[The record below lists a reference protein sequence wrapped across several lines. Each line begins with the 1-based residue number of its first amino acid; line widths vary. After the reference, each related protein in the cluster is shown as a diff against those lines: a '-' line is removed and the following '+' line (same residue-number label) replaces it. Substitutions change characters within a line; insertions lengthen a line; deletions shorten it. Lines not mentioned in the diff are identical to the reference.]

1 MTAQFTFIGRTV
13 EITEIDVQQLDD
25 DLHQAAITLAVNGQ
39 INYTLMFQD
48 NENEDGTR
56 DGVFALGNENELSCR
71 PLYLQL
77 LTALGADEDP
87 DADRIA
93 DQLTELPGFDAM
105 ACYINEQIKAA
116 QAADTPAHSIEYLL
130 YQGDYCAQ
138 GAAEPFA
145 TLDEALHAMNDLQK
159 NLGWTGLEIR
169 RQETIDDAVHSSA
182 VAWGLDAGDLCVTAH
197 ISDTT
202 GIIGVSGAAEPESWQ
217 EVIAMA
223 DNVRRVQSLVGHE
236 EFTAHYQVWVDGNPG
251 PLNYLVVEA
260 DEADEADE

>member
-1 MTAQFTFIGRTV
+1 MTPKFTINGHAV
-13 EITEIDVQQLDD
+13 EITEIDVQQIDD
-25 DLHQAAITLAVNGQ
+25 DLYQAAVTLAVNGQ
-39 INYTLMFQD
+39 ITCTLMFQD
-48 NENEDGTR
+48 DENEGGAR
-56 DGVFALGNENELSCR
+56 DETFALGNEHELSCR

-93 DQLTELPGFDAM
+93 DQLNELPGFDIM

-138 GAAEPFA
+138 GAAEPFT

-169 RQETIDDAVHSSA
+169 RQETINDAVHSRA

-197 ISDTT
+197 ISDT
-202 GIIGVSGAAEPESWQ
+202 GSISVSGATEPESWQ
-217 EVIAMA
+217 EVIASA
-223 DNVRRVQSLVGHE
+223 DNVQRVQALTGHDG
-236 EFTAHYQVWVDGNPG
+236 FTGHYQVWVNGNPE
-251 PLNYLVVEA
+251 PLNYLVSEA
-260 DEADEADE
+260 DEADETEE